1 MNQLE
6 LSRYVF
12 GHGCTEKNYYQ
23 NYSSRGLD
31 NNFFLTQGG
40 FPLPCHFYVHRH
52 NFTCVNKAETRSHI
66 NVKVE
71 PHSHATSFIISIL
84 FTRIK
89 FTSVCTEKLLDSGNP
104 PIVSFIL

>member
-12 GHGCTEKNYYQ
+12 GHGLTEKNYYQ

-31 NNFFLTQGG
+31 NNFS
-40 FPLPCHFYVHRH
+40 LPKVDFHCRVTFTCTDI